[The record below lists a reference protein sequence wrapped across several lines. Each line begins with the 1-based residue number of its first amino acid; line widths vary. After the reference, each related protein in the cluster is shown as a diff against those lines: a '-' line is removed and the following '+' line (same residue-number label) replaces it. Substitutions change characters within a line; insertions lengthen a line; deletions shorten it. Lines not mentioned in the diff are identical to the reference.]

1 VARPTAGGTHTQLLG
16 TLVADALP
24 GGSAFD
30 ADDSEAE
37 LERLYGFPGD
47 LRLSV
52 EENLVEIQVPR
63 IPNHAPATTSRRRE
77 LAGRVSL
84 EPGVVGLPAAAP
96 ITLPNPSEGARR
108 LAAASLCRCF
118 RRLGGLAFQL
128 DYDQI

>member
-52 EENLVEIQVPR
+52 EESWKFRFLEFR
-63 IPNHAPATTSRRRE
+63 ITPPLPLHDAANWPGA
-77 LAGRVSL
+77 LA
-84 EPGVVGLPAAAP
+84 
-96 ITLPNPSEGARR
+96 
-108 LAAASLCRCF
+108 
-118 RRLGGLAFQL
+118 
-128 DYDQI
+128 